1 VEEVGVAPLFINV
14 VLGIVTLIGCYL
26 CVFFFVG
33 HYFWRLATTALVVA
47 GSALAL
53 SRTWL
58 RHLPSTSRGS
68 SARKDL
74 PQLSSVSGA
83 AVTPAE

>member
-1 VEEVGVAPLFINV
+1 MEEVGVAPLFINV

-33 HYFWRLATTALVVA
+33 HYFWQLATTALVVA
-47 GSALAL
+47 GSALVL

-58 RHLPSTSRGS
+58 RHLPAASRGS
-68 SARKDL
+68 SAEKDV
-74 PQLSSVSGA
+74 PHLSSVSGA
-83 AVTPAE
+83 TVTPAE